1 MRFNSGFSMSKIY
14 SLLLVSVLALSASG
28 VAAPTKFF
36 GKTGPQAVKLG
47 LDGWVGYVQ
56 KQKGGNTEK
65 NTIGALNFYASA
77 RKAANKAAM
86 SKLTK
91 WQATAL
97 ENIAGKLTAAGLA
110 LNKAESTAG
119 LGGEYYD
126 VEAARRPAV
135 VQEVIHLV
143 LVKKSAREMLVTGNQ
158 FAEIIDAWKEDLSL
172 TAKDN
177 QSTKAVAPMEKAA
190 LKSVDDARTAISTF
204 DENPGNLFR
213 MTLAHFMSGGA
224 YKRPF

>member
-1 MRFNSGFSMSKIY
+1 MNKLSC
-14 SLLLVSVLALSASG
+14 LLLVSVLALSASSL
-28 VAAPTKFF
+28 AAPTKFF
-36 GKTGPQAVKLG
+36 GRTGPQAVKLG
-47 LDGWVGYVQ
+47 FDGWISFVQ

-65 NTIGALNFYASA
+65 STIGALNFYTSA
-77 RKAANKAAM
+77 RKASNKAAM

-91 WQATAL
+91 WQAISL
-97 ENIAGKLTAAGLA
+97 DNIAGKLTAAGLA

-177 QSTKAVAPMEKAA
+177 QSTRAVAPMEKAA